1 MANLVENKLEIIITK
16 YRVSAGAHIT
26 QTQE

>member
-1 MANLVENKLEIIITK
+1 MANLLENKLKIIITK
-16 YRVSAGAHIT
+16 YRVSADVHIT